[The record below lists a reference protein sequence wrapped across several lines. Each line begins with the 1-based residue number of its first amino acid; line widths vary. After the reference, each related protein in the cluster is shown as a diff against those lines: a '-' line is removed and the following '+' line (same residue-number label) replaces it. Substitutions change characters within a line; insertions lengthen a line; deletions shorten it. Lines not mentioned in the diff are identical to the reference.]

1 MIIVVLCIL
10 FFFLILGYILG
21 FFLRLEMI
29 CVYVVVLVIAEV
41 EVGVMVRGIL
51 SWIFICIGFCGF
63 FFCWIGIILNGWEIF
78 GLWFILIILLYLVV
92 LVIFGIFLFGVFLI
106 FMCDLWILCIGLG
119 WVIFWIL
126 MCVFVNFFVGIFFR
140 DVEKKDGSV
149 RIVNML

>member
-63 FFCWIGIILNGWEIF
+63 FFLLNRDNFKWLRDFWFMVYFNYFIIFSCFSDFWYF
-78 GLWFILIILLYLVV
+78 FI
-92 LVIFGIFLFGVFLI
+92 
-106 FMCDLWILCIGLG
+106 W
-119 WVIFWIL
+119 
-126 MCVFVNFFVGIFFR
+126 NFFNFYVWFMNFMYRFRLSYFLDFNVCFCEFFCGDIF
-140 DVEKKDGSV
+140 
-149 RIVNML
+149 